1 MRYSA
6 LMKKTVITFLF
17 AVLSSPLL
25 AEPSDY
31 FSYKLGDD
39 YNDVLARIDRTDF
52 NNCAKDFGVA
62 NYPFRK
68 GNAKIWTDSRPTKLH
83 ERVKNETVYRIMKIG
98 ASDDC
103 KLERVEQMDFCPTN
117 GKLIHY
123 SVNVM
128 KNDYSIEFALSS
140 EGEEFFVG
148 YGQDDELLGVDFS
161 SGSYVTFDIENK
173 DLGFFRSSTLFT
185 GRDSFNDVAVYHAIF
200 PNTKK
205 TSYELYVDLCPDGE
219 PIEILP
225 LKYNSLDRM
234 ISSSAEM
241 LYSFQRNKAYYS
253 YCISTFT
260 EESETFLANWNTYKA
275 NNEVLVSDVV
285 EKVKRVLAGYGN
297 SVLYDQYLFN
307 IRYLRNRNYSS
318 SLSAEG
324 CRNVSERETDLIRFN
339 EDATFILEF
348 VVE

>member
-1 MRYSA
+1 MRFFA
-6 LMKKTVITFLF
+6 LMKKTIIAVLF
-17 AVLSSPLL
+17 AVLCSPLL

-62 NYPFRK
+62 NYPFMK
-68 GNAKIWTDSRPTKLH
+68 GNAKIWTSNRPSKLH
-83 ERVKNETVYRIMKIG
+83 ERIKNESVYRIIKIG

-128 KNDYSIEFALSS
+128 KNDYSTEFALSS
-140 EGEEFFVG
+140 DGEEFFVG

-161 SGSYVTFDIENK
+161 SGSFVTFDIENR

-185 GRDSFNDVAVYHAIF
+185 GRDSLSDVAVYHVIF
-200 PNTKK
+200 PSIKK
-205 TSYELYVDLCPDGE
+205 TSYGSYVDLCPDGE

-234 ISSSAEM
+234 ISSSSEM
-241 LYSFQRNKAYYS
+241 LYWFQSNKAYYL
-253 YCISTFT
+253 YCISSFAK
-260 EESETFLANWNTYKA
+260 ESETFLANWNTYRA

-285 EKVKRVLAGYGN
+285 EKVEKILADYGN
-297 SVLYDQYLFN
+297 WELYDQYVFN
-307 IRYLRNRNYSS
+307 VRYLRNKNYSS
-318 SLSAEG
+318 YLSAEG

-339 EDATFILEF
+339 EEATFILEF
-348 VVE
+348 GVE

>member
-1 MRYSA
+1 MRYFV
-6 LMKKTVITFLF
+6 LMKKTVIAFLF

-25 AEPSDY
+25 AEPSNY

-52 NNCAKDFGVA
+52 NNCANDFGVA

-68 GNAKIWTDSRPTKLH
+68 GSTKIWTNSRPTKLH
-83 ERVKNETVYRIMKIG
+83 EKVKNETVYRIIKIG

-117 GKLIHY
+117 GKLINY

-128 KNDYSIEFALSS
+128 KNDYSTELALSS
-140 EGEEFFVG
+140 DGEEFFVG

-161 SGSYVTFDIENK
+161 SGSYVTFDIENRG
-173 DLGFFRSSTLFT
+173 LGLFRSSTLFT
-185 GRDSFNDVAVYHAIF
+185 SSNSFNDVAVYHVIF
-200 PNTKK
+200 PNIKK
-205 TSYELYVDLCPDGE
+205 ASYDLYVDLCPDGE
-219 PIEILP
+219 PLEILP

-234 ISSSAEM
+234 ISSGAEM
-241 LYSFQRNKAYYS
+241 LDWFQRNKAHYL

-285 EKVKRVLAGYGN
+285 EKVKRILAGYRN
-297 SVLYDQYLFN
+297 SELYDQYVSN
-307 IRYLRNRNYSS
+307 IRNLRNRNYSS

-339 EDATFILEF
+339 EEATFILEF